1 MRMGLGIF
9 LLVVGAILT
18 FAVRDSLQGVDLSLV
33 GWICMGA
40 GALALI
46 LGIVANTQATRTK
59 QTNVVE
65 HRDASADV

>member
-18 FAVRDSLQGVDLSLV
+18 FAVRDMVEGVDLSLI

-40 GALALI
+40 GVLALV
-46 LGIVANTQATRTK
+46 LGLIGHTQATNTRRTE
-59 QTNVVE
+59 VIE
-65 HRDASADV
+65 RHDGDAR